1 MAILSKIRE
10 RSMFLILVI
19 GLALFAFVLDPST
32 ISDFFNSNKVNEIG
46 EVNGDVI
53 SRQDFAE
60 ALEAY
65 KKQTGN
71 RVSEMQA
78 AKTVWNNLV
87 RQKLYK
93 AQLEEAGITVGES
106 DILNALIESSGV
118 QNQERFQTEGIFD
131 KNKFKE
137 FLATTKASGSQEWEA
152 WQNYM
157 ASLQDNIEKTTY
169 DNLVGAGL
177 GASLKEGEM
186 QYLSEG
192 TKATGKFV
200 YAPYTSI
207 ADSLV
212 TVKKSEIKNYIENHA
227 AAYEVEASRDIKFV
241 KFPIVPTS
249 EDEET
254 IKREVASFVADGSG
268 FTGLKNTTDYALLAE
283 DVKSDVVMNTNFRF
297 KVGVPQAIAEE
308 LFNGKVGDV
317 FGPYKDNNQ
326 FKVSKVTEITSIPDS
341 VKASHVLIPFVGSR
355 SATAETTDS
364 DLLAKKKADS
374 LMRVIKKSPGAI
386 TAIAK
391 EFSADQSN
399 ADKGGELG
407 WFTYNR
413 MVPEFRD
420 YCFTSKKGD
429 VGVVKTA
436 FGYHIILVEDQKNFQ
451 PVVKLATV
459 GRDIVASEATEN
471 QIFQNA
477 ETFALDLSNGKK
489 YEDLVK
495 ESNVNSLPAVGLKAL
510 DDNVPGIGNER
521 DIIVWAF
528 GKEVNVGDFKRFD
541 IDGGYAVA
549 VVTDKTAKG
558 LMPIEKAITKVR
570 PILLAEK
577 KAAIIKDKMT
587 GATLKEIAT
596 SVNDR
601 ERNFTDVNLQSPTIS
616 GVGYEPKVVGA
627 MLTAEENKVFS
638 KVAGDRGVYAFI
650 VEKKVLPAALPNYDT
665 YRKRIA
671 NDRKNKSF
679 QMYEA
684 VKEASQIEDRVGS
697 FYGIEE

>member
-53 SRQDFAE
+53 SRQDFSE

-137 FLATTKASGSQEWEA
+137 FLATTKSAGTQEWNA

-186 QYLSEG
+186 QYLTEG
-192 TKATGKFV
+192 TKASGKFV

-207 ADSLV
+207 PDSLV
-212 TVKKSEIKNYIENHA
+212 TVKKSEIKTYVENHA
-227 AAYEVEASRDIKFV
+227 TAYEVEASRDIKFV
-241 KFPIVPTS
+241 KFPIVPTPD
-249 EDEET
+249 DEEA
-254 IKREVASFVADGSG
+254 IKREVASFVPDAKG
-268 FTGLKNTTDYALLAE
+268 FTGLKKATDYTLLAE

-297 KVGVPQAIAEE
+297 KVGVPQAIAED

-364 DLLAKKKADS
+364 EILAKKKADS
-374 LMRVIKKSPGAI
+374 LMGVVKRSPSAI

-420 YCFTSKKGD
+420 FCFTNKKED

-436 FGYHIILVEDQKNFQ
+436 FGYHVILIQDQKNFQ

-477 ETFALDLSNGKK
+477 ETFALELSNGKK

-495 ESNVNSLPAVGLKAL
+495 EANANSLPAVGLKAL
-510 DDNVPGIGNER
+510 DDSVPGIGNER
-521 DIIVWAF
+521 EIIVWAF
-528 GKEVNVGDFKRFD
+528 DKEVNVGDFKRFD

-558 LMPIEKAITKVR
+558 LMPVDKAIAKVR
-570 PILLAEK
+570 PILLNEK
-577 KAAIIKDKMT
+577 KAAIIKDKMA
-587 GATLKEIAT
+587 GATLKEIAAT
-596 SVNDR
+596 LNDR

-638 KVAGDRGVYAFI
+638 KVVGDRGVYAFV

-684 VKEASQIEDRVGS
+684 VKEASQIEDRVSS

>member
-46 EVNGDVI
+46 EVNGEVI

-131 KNKFKE
+131 KTKFKE
-137 FLATTKASGSQEWEA
+137 FLATTRASGSQEWEA

-157 ASLQDNIEKTTY
+157 ASLQNNIEKSTY

-192 TKATGKFV
+192 TKASGKFV
-200 YAPYTSI
+200 YAPYTAI

-212 TVKKSEIKNYIENHA
+212 TVSKSEIKKYIENHA
-227 AAYEVEASRDIKFV
+227 AAYEVDASRDIKFV
-241 KFPIVPTS
+241 KFPILPTV
-249 EDEET
+249 EDEEA
-254 IKREVASFVADGSG
+254 IKREVAGFVPDAKG
-268 FTGLKNTTDYALLAE
+268 FTGLKKATDYELLAE
-283 DVKSDVVMNTNFRF
+283 DVKSDVVMNSNYRF
-297 KVGVPQAIAEE
+297 KVGVPQVIAED
-308 LFNGKVGDV
+308 LFKGEVGDV

-326 FKVSKVTEITSIPDS
+326 FKVSKITEITTIPDS

-355 SATAETTDS
+355 SATPETTDS
-364 DLLAKKKADS
+364 DILAKKKADS
-374 LMRVIKKSPGAI
+374 LMGVIKKSPSAI
-386 TAIAK
+386 IAIAK
-391 EFSADQSN
+391 AYSADQSN

-436 FGYHIILVEDQKNFQ
+436 FGYHVILIEDQKNFQ

-477 ETFALDLSNGKK
+477 ETFALELSNGKK

-495 ESNVNSLPAVGLKAL
+495 ESNLNSLPAVGLKAL

-528 GKEVNVGDFKRFD
+528 DKEVNVGDFKRFD

-558 LMPIEKAITKVR
+558 LMPVDKAITKVR
-570 PILLAEK
+570 PILLNEK
-577 KAAIIKDKMT
+577 KAAIIKDKMA
-587 GATLKEIAT
+587 GATLKEIAAN
-596 SVNDR
+596 VNDR

-638 KVAGDRGVYAFI
+638 KVVGDRGVYAFV

-684 VKEASQIEDRVGS
+684 VKEASKIEDRVSS